1 MSIATDEAI
10 KASEATLNRELN
22 GTSWLLG
29 FERGYV
35 AGRTASLVDVE
46 IEAAAFT
53 LWQFDNIMKMP
64 DLSEIEMESIWNK
77 LSPIR
82 RADYTARAAQV
93 LDAARQA
100 VSE

>member
-1 MSIATDEAI
+1 MSIATEEAVKESHRRCLEGCI
-10 KASEATLNRELN
+10 EPAQFA
-22 GTSWLLG
+22 
-29 FERGYV
+29 FQDGYV
-35 AGRTASLVDVE
+35 VGRTASLVDVE

-64 DLSEIEMESIWNK
+64 DLSENEMESIWNK

-82 RADYTARAAQV
+82 RADYTVRAAQV

-100 VSE
+100 VKQ

>member
-1 MSIATDEAI
+1 MSIATDEAR
-10 KASEATLNRELN
+10 KESYRRCLEGCVAPAQ
-22 GTSWLLG
+22 
-29 FERGYV
+29 FAFQDGYV

-77 LSPIR
+77 LSHIR
-82 RADYTARAAQV
+82 RAAYAARAAQV
-93 LDAARQA
+93 LDASRQA